1 MSRHHEMT
9 RVFKYRVT
17 IVHLTNECRAV
28 DGNDITHPLFQFKP
42 SVQVNHPTPLFLC
55 SGGTFDFLRECQASP
70 VPDSGLSSSST
81 SSSLS
86 LGGSINNLPEITH
99 EVDELVSP
107 NKIDEK
113 TNKLIEF
120 LTTRYSD
127 WNKTNINIRENIWMN
142 KCHPC
147 QQI

>member
-1 MSRHHEMT
+1 M
-9 RVFKYRVT
+9 
-17 IVHLTNECRAV
+17 
-28 DGNDITHPLFQFKP
+28 DPLFHFKP
-42 SVQVNHPTPLFLC
+42 SRQINHQTPVFLS
-55 SGGTFDFLRECQASP
+55 SGRAFDFLRECQASP
-70 VPDSGLSSSST
+70 VLDSGLSSSST

-113 TNKLIEF
+113 TNKLIAF

-127 WNKTNINIRENIWMN
+127 
-142 KCHPC
+142 
-147 QQI
+147 